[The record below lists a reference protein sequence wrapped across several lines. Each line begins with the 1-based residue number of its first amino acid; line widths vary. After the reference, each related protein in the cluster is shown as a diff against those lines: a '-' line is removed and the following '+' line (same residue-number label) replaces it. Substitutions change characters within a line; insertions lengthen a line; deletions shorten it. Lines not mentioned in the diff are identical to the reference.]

1 MAQYVNLIARC
12 LVWAC
17 LIAPSRLIAAGAIA
31 RDPTVPPP
39 AINAPAVSTSNSA
52 APVQFI
58 SIRGNRRTAIVR
70 GVTVNVGDL
79 ISEGRI
85 TGISDNGVWVKSE
98 NGNSELKLF
107 PDVNKHR
114 LTSNP
119 TSATRGT
126 QR

>member
-1 MAQYVNLIARC
+1 M
-12 LVWAC
+12 
-17 LIAPSRLIAAGAIA
+17 
-31 RDPTVPPP
+31 PPP
-39 AINAPAVSTSNSA
+39 AINAPAVSNSNSA

-70 GVTVNVGDL
+70 GVTVKVGDL

-85 TGISDNGVWVKSE
+85 TGISDNGIWVKSE

-107 PDVNKHR
+107 PDVDKHR

-119 TSATRGT
+119 TSATSGI